1 MARIINLCILFAISF
16 SMLRAQTNQITVSG
30 TVTDEKGFPMSG
42 VTVQVEESTI
52 GTVTDANGN
61 FSLKAP
67 LGSTILFSF
76 VGFVPVKHE
85 AIASPLQIVMKEDV
99 IMMSEVVVTAL
110 GMGREKKALA
120 YSITELREDAFL
132 VKESSLAAGLAGKV
146 AGINV
151 VRPTT
156 GVMGST
162 RITIRGNGSFGN
174 NQPLYIVDG
183 VPIDNS
189 NYGQPGV
196 WGGYDGGDGIS
207 SFNSDDIESM
217 TILKGST
224 AAALYGSRAANGAI
238 VITTK
243 RGAKG
248 RVRVELNSSYTFDK
262 PVVKTSD
269 FQYEYGQ
276 GLSGI
281 APLTLEMAMLSGPA
295 SWGGRLDGS
304 DVIQFDGA
312 FHPYIAVGKK
322 NFSNFYNNAW
332 RLNNNLSIS
341 GGGENIF
348 YRVSVGDQRYHDLYP
363 NSTMERNNSSL
374 NLTVNLTQDVTLQT
388 GIMYLRER
396 VKNRQN
402 VNDYASNGNV
412 LLWTLPPNIDIRTL
426 APATDA
432 NGNEL
437 LLSNAY
443 VYFANPYFIAYKRRQ
458 EDAKDRIFSSVQL
471 RYDMNKNWYLR
482 GRVGG
487 DIINRRSETVL
498 PKGTGYYQ
506 PGSISVGSSY
516 SGEVNAEVL
525 LGFNKSFNEAW
536 SCTSFAG
543 WNSMVAW
550 SESISAY
557 GDRFIQPEFN
567 VIGNTET
574 TSGGK
579 SKWEN
584 YINSLFGQV
593 ELSYNNLLFLTF
605 SGRNDWFSALS
616 MKGKTTP
623 NHIFYPSAG
632 MSYLISEAIKLPSW
646 LSFLKVRG
654 SWAQSGGSVS
664 PYNLTLTYQYG
675 ETIHGCPTGS
685 ISNSTIPNPNLKPL
699 TSTSYEVGTD
709 VRFFNNR
716 VGIDFTYYVRNT
728 RDDIV
733 TAQISSASG
742 YSHALVNAGKIDNRG
757 VELLL
762 SATPL
767 ETEKIKWNTVVNFS
781 YNKSKIVRITD
792 RVNSFIMANSR
803 TGAAGDEG
811 TPAYIY
817 QEVGEP
823 YGIIKGSSYVR
834 DENDNI
840 VYGKNGLPI
849 KGEIKKLGV
858 GVHPYTIG
866 FGNTFTFSGFSLY
879 LLIDGK
885 FGGSIFSGTNDMAY
899 FLGTHINT
907 LQGRESG
914 VIGKGI
920 KMDGT
925 PNDIA
930 VPAMDYYM
938 YIANNIAE
946 EFVYDASFIKLRE
959 IALSYDLPKRFIT
972 KIGLS
977 QISFSLV
984 GRNLHTFYSKI
995 PMVDPESGYTIGNA
1009 QGLEQWGLPASR
1021 NWGFNLNIHF

>member
-1 MARIINLCILFAISF
+1 MARIVNLCMLLALSF
-16 SMLRAQTNQITVSG
+16 SFLLAQTGQITVSG
-30 TVTDEKGFPMSG
+30 IVTDEKGFPMSG
-42 VTVQVEESTI
+42 VTVQVEGSTI

-61 FSLKAP
+61 FSLKASP
-67 LGSTILFSF
+67 ESTILFSF
-76 VGFVPVKHE
+76 VGFVPEKRQ
-85 AIASPLQIVMKEDV
+85 ATASPLQIVMKEDI

-120 YSITELREDAFL
+120 YSVTELKEDAFL
-132 VKESSLAAGLAGKV
+132 IKESNLAAGLAGKV
-146 AGINV
+146 SGVNV

-156 GVMGST
+156 GAMGST

-174 NQPLYIVDG
+174 NQPLYVVDG

-196 WGGYDGGDGIS
+196 WGGVDGGDGIS

-217 TILKGST
+217 TVLKGGT

-238 VITTK
+238 IITTK

-248 RVRVELNSSYTFDK
+248 RVNVELKSSYTFDK

-276 GLSGI
+276 GLSGT
-281 APLTLEMAMLSGPA
+281 APTTLEMAMLSGPT
-295 SWGGRLDGS
+295 SWGGKLDGS
-304 DVIQFDGA
+304 DVIQFDGV
-312 FHPYIAVGKK
+312 FRPYIAAGKN
-322 NFSNFYNNAW
+322 NFTNFYHNAW
-332 RLNNNLSIS
+332 MLNNNLSIS
-341 GGGENIF
+341 GGSENVL
-348 YRVSVGDQRYHDLYP
+348 YRISGGDQRYNDLYP
-363 NSTMERNNSSL
+363 NSGMERNNASL
-374 NLTVNLTQDVTLQT
+374 NLTANLTPDITLQT
-388 GIMYLRER
+388 SVIYMRER

-412 LLWTLPPNIDIRTL
+412 LLWTLPPNIDVRSL
-426 APATDA
+426 SPATDA

-443 VYFANPYFIAYKRRQ
+443 VYFANPYFIAYKRHQ

-471 RYDMNKNWYLR
+471 QYDINKNWYLR

-487 DIINRRSETVL
+487 DMINRRSESVL

-516 SGEVNAEVL
+516 SGEVNVEAL
-525 LGFNKSFNEAW
+525 LGFNKSLNEAW
-536 SCTSFAG
+536 SLTSFAG
-543 WNSMVAW
+543 WNSMAAW

-584 YINSLFGQV
+584 YINSLFAQV
-593 ELSYNNLLFLTF
+593 ELSHNNLLFLTF

-616 MKGKTTP
+616 LKGKTTP

-632 MSYLISEAIKLPSW
+632 VSYLLSEVLKLPSW
-646 LSFLKVRG
+646 LSFLKVRA

-664 PYNLTLTYQYG
+664 PYNLSLTYRYG
-675 ETIHGCPTGS
+675 ETIHGYPTGS
-685 ISNSTIPNPNLKPL
+685 ISNSTIPNINLKPL
-699 TSTSYEVGTD
+699 TSTSYEVGAD
-709 VRFFNNR
+709 IRFFNNR
-716 VGIDFTYYVRNT
+716 LGVDATYYVRNT

-742 YSHALVNAGKIDNRG
+742 YTNALINAGKIDNRG
-757 VELLL
+757 VELIL

-767 ETEKIKWNTVVNFS
+767 ESKKMKWNSIVNFS
-781 YNKSKIVRITD
+781 YNKSKLIRITD
-792 RVNSFIMANSR
+792 RVKSFIMTNSR

-823 YGIIKGSSYVR
+823 YAIIKGSSYVR
-834 DENDNI
+834 DENNNI
-840 VYGKNGLPI
+840 VYGKDGLPL

-858 GVHPYTIG
+858 GVHPYTFG
-866 FGNTFTFSGFSLY
+866 FGNTFTFSRFSLY
-879 LLIDGK
+879 VLFDGK
-885 FGGSIFSGTNDMAY
+885 FGGNVFSGTNDMAY
-899 FLGTHINT
+899 FLGNHINT
-907 LQGRESG
+907 LKGREGG
-914 VIGKGI
+914 VIGKGVTR
-920 KMDGT
+920 DGT
-925 PNDIA
+925 PNNVA

-938 YIANNIAE
+938 YIANNITE

-959 IALSYDLPKRFIT
+959 IALSYDLPK
-972 KIGLS
+972 GLTDKLRLS
-977 QISFSLV
+977 RMSLSLI
-984 GRNLHTFYSKI
+984 GRNLYTFYSKI

-1021 NWGFNLNIHF
+1021 NWGFNLDIHF